1 MCIAEVRSSAWTGP
15 PTINGETM
23 RRRAVHL
30 VGVTC
35 LWGLVLIGAGCS
47 STPPVDT
54 GAPELRTQGAT
65 PIHHRELELTALRA
79 ELASSRIAA
88 AKKEAELLQLRD
100 LIQQLRLENAES
112 RQAVLEL
119 QGQAEQRQRDLA
131 HAREAHTGQAQ
142 MQASQDLSVL
152 KETVVTLAQEL
163 GQLRQDLAKPV
174 AKDGVNRVTLSSA
187 KSRESARHAPQSDSP
202 QLVTAARQSAS
213 PSFTMAPMALT
224 VTTAEPVPPSTM
236 IVQPGDTVA
245 SLAKRY
251 RTTVEVLRKLNAL
264 NGDGL
269 TVGRKLILPTS
280 LQP

>member
-1 MCIAEVRSSAWTGP
+1 
-15 PTINGETM
+15 M

-30 VGVTC
+30 VGVTW
-35 LWGLVLIGAGCS
+35 LWGLALLGVGCHS
-47 STPPVDT
+47 
-54 GAPELRTQGAT
+54 APLVENDAPTTQVQALLPMRDRAFELS
-65 PIHHRELELTALRA
+65 ALRA
-79 ELASSRIAA
+79 EMAATRIAA

-119 QGQAEQRQRDLA
+119 QSQAEQRQRDLA

-163 GQLRQDLAKPV
+163 GQLRQELAKPGSKERMSPV
-174 AKDGVNRVTLSSA
+174 KSIPSKSPATSLQESRSYSSQPVTVTRQPASLPSALS
-187 KSRESARHAPQSDSP
+187 PI
-202 QLVTAARQSAS
+202 
-213 PSFTMAPMALT
+213 ALT
-224 VTTAEPVPPSTM
+224 VTIAEPVPPSTM

-251 RTTVEVLRKLNAL
+251 RTTVEILRKLNAL
-264 NGDGL
+264 NGETL
-269 TVGRKLILPTS
+269 TAGRTLLLPIS
-280 LQP
+280 PQP